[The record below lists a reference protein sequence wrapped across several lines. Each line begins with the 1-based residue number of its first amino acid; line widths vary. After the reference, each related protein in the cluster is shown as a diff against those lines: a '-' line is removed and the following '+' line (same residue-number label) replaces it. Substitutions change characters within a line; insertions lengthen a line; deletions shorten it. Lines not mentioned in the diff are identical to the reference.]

1 VVLGLVPGKRRGEKK
16 RRRGKKKK
24 DMSTGEKGLF
34 PLKKHHH
41 PAAGSEGGELVL
53 PNSVVPDFRLPAGGS
68 LGRSRRA

>member
-1 VVLGLVPGKRRGEKK
+1 
-16 RRRGKKKK
+16 
-24 DMSTGEKGLF
+24 MSTGEKGLF